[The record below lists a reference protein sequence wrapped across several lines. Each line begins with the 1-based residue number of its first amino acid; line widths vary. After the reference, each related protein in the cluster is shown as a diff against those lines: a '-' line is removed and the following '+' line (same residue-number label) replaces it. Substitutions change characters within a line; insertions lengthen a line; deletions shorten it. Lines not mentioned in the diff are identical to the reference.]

1 MKLSFTTKGWDS
13 VSFDEFCRIACDTG
27 FQGIELYGIDNPM
40 FTSRGGPFSEYSAAA
55 TVRKMHE
62 TGLSIPC
69 IDAVCDISAEDADA
83 AAAHITECIKK
94 ASELRIPYVRVHAAE
109 SEDAAA
115 AAERSRA
122 LIGRVIG
129 AAEEK
134 NVGILVETCGIF
146 SDTLLLKD
154 TLDTFACDS
163 VGALWDLHN
172 PARFRGESAEETIK
186 NLGAYVRHVH
196 VKDSEGSGEN
206 LAYCLI
212 GEGEL
217 PIDEL
222 IDALRSI
229 NYDGFIS
236 LEWDVAWLPELADM
250 DIIFSHF
257 VSCMSR
263 FGDTSEADEVL
274 YQNRAGTGNFIWKKE
289 TLVDLTFSQML
300 DEQVKHF
307 PDQYAF
313 RYTTL
318 DYTRTYAEFSRDVDE
333 FARALIALGVKRGDK
348 VAIWATNIP
357 QWYITFWATTK
368 IGAVLVTVNTAY
380 KIHEAE
386 YLFRQ
391 SDTHTLV
398 MIDGYRDSDYSSII
412 GELCPELEHTKSGT
426 LLHARRLPF
435 LRNVITVGFRKRDA

>member
-1 MKLSFTTKGWDS
+1 MRF
-13 VSFDEFCRIACDTG
+13 R
-27 FQGIELYGIDNPM
+27 
-40 FTSRGGPFSEYSAAA
+40 R
-55 TVRKMHE
+55 
-62 TGLSIPC
+62 
-69 IDAVCDISAEDADA
+69 
-83 AAAHITECIKK
+83 
-94 ASELRIPYVRVHAAE
+94 
-109 SEDAAA
+109 
-115 AAERSRA
+115 RA
-122 LIGRVIG
+122 LGSPQSC
-129 AAEEK
+129 E
-134 NVGILVETCGIF
+134 
-146 SDTLLLKD
+146 
-154 TLDTFACDS
+154 
-163 VGALWDLHN
+163 
-172 PARFRGESAEETIK
+172 K

-318 DYTRTYAEFSRDVDE
+318 DYTRT
-333 FARALIALGVKRGDK
+333 
-348 VAIWATNIP
+348 
-357 QWYITFWATTK
+357 
-368 IGAVLVTVNTAY
+368 
-380 KIHEAE
+380 
-386 YLFRQ
+386 
-391 SDTHTLV
+391 
-398 MIDGYRDSDYSSII
+398 
-412 GELCPELEHTKSGT
+412 
-426 LLHARRLPF
+426 
-435 LRNVITVGFRKRDA
+435 